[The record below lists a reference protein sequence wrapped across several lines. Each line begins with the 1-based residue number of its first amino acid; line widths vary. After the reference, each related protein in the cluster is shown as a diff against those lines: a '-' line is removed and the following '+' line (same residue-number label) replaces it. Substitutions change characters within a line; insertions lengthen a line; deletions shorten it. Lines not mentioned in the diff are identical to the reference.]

1 MEIVLKIA
9 TAVAAFAFAACVL
22 PLKQYQLAY
31 YRLGETF
38 TALCRRKGE
47 AIILP
52 LAVSV
57 IAAAGAVLSAA
68 FGFYPNF
75 VSVGSARSLLFR
87 FVFRARGL
95 RKAKSR

>member
-9 TAVAAFAFAACVL
+9 TAVAAFAFAASCL

-31 YRLGETF
+31 YRLGETV
-38 TALCRRKGE
+38 TALHRRKGE

-57 IAAAGAVLSAA
+57 IAAVGAVLSAA
-68 FGFYPNF
+68 LGFYPNF
-75 VSVGSARSLLFR
+75 VSVGLGAVVTFR
-87 FVFRARGL
+87 FVFRARDL
-95 RKAKSR
+95 RKVKSR